1 MALRKITGLLLS
13 LILTVT
19 FISACA
25 GDSVTPDDTAVSS
38 AETAA
43 AETEAELS
51 ASNVLDLFESIDYGG
66 YALNILTTNNINS
79 SLPSRTAHDDT
90 LTGDIV
96 NDALFNRDL
105 SVEQKYNITVGYTL
119 AAYDGAD
126 IVNMAKKSI
135 TAGDDAYDI
144 IIGDIANVC
153 AGLAAG
159 FATDMGDVP
168 NLDFDKPWWNSYI
181 NTSTKIAGH
190 NYYAVGDIS
199 PRNMSSA
206 YVMMFSLD
214 LFDNYGFT
222 YPYQTARD
230 GKWTLDEM
238 TKIIKGTAQDIDGD
252 GKMTLSDSFGMI
264 SDGTA
269 GWCMYIG
276 SGGTFVELDEN
287 NLLKITC
294 NTEFS
299 EAVVSKLG
307 NFFAAEDV
315 DKLTDSLYGPAERF
329 MKEQGLFL
337 PQTAVNLS
345 MFTDCEMDF
354 GILPMPKLD
363 EAQENY
369 RTFAN
374 FWCLAGVVIPK
385 TAGDLERTG
394 TLVEALTALSRFTS
408 TEAAYEITLLVKQ
421 TRDEESIEMLKLAT
435 DNLVLELGALY
446 NWGGIKETM
455 ETCIRKN
462 TSFLTKFAS
471 AEKQVAAGI
480 EKLITAYTTVQE

>member
-1 MALRKITGLLLS
+1 MTLKKITALFLAPV
-13 LILTVT
+13 ITAV
-19 FISACA
+19 FFAACA
-25 GDSVTPDDTAVSS
+25 DERAKPGDTALTEVRT
-38 AETAA
+38 EA
-43 AETEAELS
+43 AETEAEPG
-51 ASNVLDLFESIDYGG
+51 ASNVLDLFESTDYGG
-66 YALNILTTNNINS
+66 YALNILTTNDINS
-79 SLPSRTAHDDT
+79 SLPSRTAHDNT

-96 NDALFNRDL
+96 NDALYNRDL
-105 SVEQKYNITVGYTL
+105 SVEQKYNVTISYTL
-119 AAYDGAD
+119 APYDGAD
-126 IVNMAKKSI
+126 IVNMAKKSV
-135 TAGDDAYDI
+135 TAGDDAYDF

-153 AGLAAG
+153 TGLAAG
-159 FATDMGDVP
+159 FASDMGSVP
-168 NLDFDKPWWNSYI
+168 NLDFTKPWWNSYI
-181 NTSTKIAGH
+181 NSSTKIAGH
-190 NYYAVGDIS
+190 NFYAVGDIS

-214 LFDNYGFT
+214 LFDDYGLA

-230 GKWTLDEM
+230 GKWTLDAM
-238 TKIIKGTAQDIDGD
+238 TGLIKGTAQDIDGD
-252 GKMTLSDSFGMI
+252 GKMTLSDFYGQI
-264 SDGTA
+264 SDGSA

-276 SGGTFVELDEN
+276 CGGTFVELDEDG
-287 NLLKITC
+287 LLKITC
-294 NTEFS
+294 NTERS

-307 NFFAAEDV
+307 SFFAAEDV
-315 DKLTDSLYGPAERF
+315 EKLSDSLYGPAERF
-329 MKEQGLFL
+329 MNEQGLFL

-385 TAGDLERTG
+385 TAGDPERTG
-394 TLVEALTALSRFTS
+394 ALVEALTALSRFTS

-435 DNLVLELGALY
+435 DNLVLELGVLY
-446 NWGGIKETM
+446 NWGDVMGKM
-455 ETCIRKN
+455 ENSVRKN

-471 AEKQVAAGI
+471 SEKQVAAGI
-480 EKLITAYTTVQE
+480 EKLIEVYTAIQE

>member
-1 MALRKITGLLLS
+1 MTLQKTTILILA
-13 LILTVT
+13 LILTLT
-19 FISACA
+19 FISSCA
-25 GDSVTPDDTAVSS
+25 NDKVKTDDTA
-38 AETAA
+38 AATETETP
-43 AETEAELS
+43 ETEAVLG

-79 SLPSRTAHDDT
+79 SLPSRTAHDNT

-105 SVEQKYNITVGYTL
+105 SVGQKYNITVGYTL
-119 AAYDGAD
+119 AAYDGGD

-135 TAGDDAYDI
+135 TAGDDAYDF

-159 FATDMGDVP
+159 FATDMGNVP
-168 NLDFDKPWWNSYI
+168 NLDFEQPWWNSYI
-181 NTSTKIAGH
+181 NSSTKIAGH
-190 NYYAVGDIS
+190 NFYAVGDIS

-214 LFDNYGFT
+214 LFDDYSYT
-222 YPYQTARD
+222 YPYQTVRD

-252 GKMTLSDSFGMI
+252 GKMTLTDSFGMI
-264 SDGTA
+264 SDGSA

-276 SGGTFVELDEN
+276 CGGTFVELDEDS
-287 NLLKITC
+287 LLKITC
-294 NTEFS
+294 NTERS

-315 DKLTDSLYGPAERF
+315 DKLADSLYGPAERF

-385 TAGDLERTG
+385 TSGDLERTG
-394 TLVEALTALSRFTS
+394 TLIEALTALSRFTS

-446 NWGGIKETM
+446 NWGGITQTM

-471 AEKQVAAGI
+471 AEKQVTAGI
-480 EKLITAYTTVQE
+480 EKLITVYTAEQE